1 MPLGVR
7 RRAKWPIAM
16 GECSTSLVWLRWAL
30 VAAAIAAFTFG
41 IGFET
46 AAHAQDAAAADV
58 KAKLQ
63 SLVFPAFGIGVV
75 WFGYLKITGQASM
88 QLALTFLIGAAIAF
102 GGGFLV

>member
-1 MPLGVR
+1 
-7 RRAKWPIAM
+7 M
-16 GECSTSLVWLRWAL
+16 GEYSITLSWFRWAL
-30 VAAAIAAFTFG
+30 LLLAIAAFAFG

>member
-1 MPLGVR
+1 M
-7 RRAKWPIAM
+7 IAM
-16 GECSTSLVWLRWAL
+16 GEGVFFPSWVRLLLVTLAL
-30 VAAAIAAFTFG
+30 AAFAFG

-102 GGGFLV
+102 GGGYLV